1 MITDDIITK
10 ALEQVSTPAYVYD
23 SNIMDEQLTTLRSAL
38 PTDAH
43 ILYSLK
49 ANPHPDVVKHF
60 VDQGCYMDVTSHHE
74 AQVVLEAGCAP
85 DKVLFLG
92 PGKSRQ
98 ELQFCID
105 NKLGFVVVESLEEL
119 SILSD
124 MATAAGHNVGVL
136 IRVNPSFESKN
147 SRLSMGGKPRQFGVD
162 QEILEASSPAD
173 VHLPGVTILGFH
185 CYMGTRNLS
194 AKSIAENTEESLRTF
209 SKLATILDVDQKFAD
224 VGGGFGVPYFDKE
237 EPLCVESLT
246 VEMREATAE
255 FSEQHPECELMFESG
270 RYLIADAGAYL
281 TSVRYRKESRGTTFL
296 VCDGGTNHH
305 MAAVGIGS
313 FVKRNFPARVLNK
326 SENPTLVDVCGPLCT
341 PNDTLLRKIELA
353 NPQVGDVIVVE
364 RSGAYGS
371 SASPVNFLG
380 HGQPDEILL

>member
-1 MITDDIITK
+1 MITDDVLTK

-23 SNIMDEQLTTLRSAL
+23 SRVMTDQLTKLRGAL
-38 PTDAH
+38 PADSH

-49 ANPHPDVVKHF
+49 ANPHPEVVKHF

-74 AQVVLEAGCAP
+74 AQVVLDAGCSP
-85 DKVLFLG
+85 DRVLFLG
-92 PGKSRQ
+92 PGKSRE

-105 NKLGFVVVESLEEL
+105 YKLGFVVVESLDEL
-119 SILSD
+119 ADLSEL
-124 MATAAGHNVGVL
+124 ASAANHTVGVL

-209 SKLATILDVDQKFAD
+209 ANLASILEVDQKFAD

-237 EPLCVESLT
+237 QNLDMVELGA
-246 VEMREATAE
+246 EMREATAE
-255 FSEQHPECELMFESG
+255 FAENHPNCELMFESG

-281 TSVRYRKESRGTTFL
+281 TSVRYRKNSRGTTFL

-313 FVKRNFPARVLNK
+313 FVKRNFPARVLGKTNR
-326 SENPTLVDVCGPLCT
+326 PTLVDVCGPLCT
-341 PNDTLLRKIELA
+341 PNDTLLRKAELA
-353 NPQVGDVIVVE
+353 DPQIGDVIVVE
-364 RSGAYGS
+364 RSGAYGA
-371 SASPVNFLG
+371 SASPVDFLG
-380 HGQPDEILL
+380 HGKPAEILL